1 MIKVRDLRKFYRTR
15 FGEKLVLDKVS
26 FDLCKGERLGVLGR
40 NGAGKST
47 MIRLVSGAERPTSG
61 TIERQMSVSWPL
73 AFGGAF
79 QPMLTGVDNIRFISR
94 VYEQDFASNLAF
106 VEEFAELGP
115 YLREPVRTYSSGM
128 RARLA
133 FAISMIIEFDCFLID
148 EIGAV
153 GDARFH
159 DRCNQELF
167 EKRADRAM
175 IIISHDAGYI
185 RDHCNRWSV
194 LHEGNLELHDSFED
208 AYVAYK
214 EVIGASLS
222 TAKPVV
228 SHVNRAMMI
237 ESSQRA
243 ALADERFRIHVQQGD
258 WARDTKDWAS
268 AEQEYAAALRLY
280 PYQRSYWTQHG
291 HVTKEQGQFAKAEI
305 SYRTAVALGV
315 AEDEVAEFIQFVA
328 ARHSDGAHT
337 HGVRGFR
344 PGPASGQPPGKPDVE
359 IFAQLL
365 WLTDEVEERNQL
377 DLIRT
382 CTTCDLLMAAMIAD
396 ERFAAAHPSVQD
408 RSKSLQEHGLPN
420 GSASLDRDVI
430 ERICCIFRA
439 GLAGDANEPETAE
452 QLLRRLAASES
463 FAEWPLTARALQRW
477 AGKRPENSPG
487 NSTIKARFL
496 A

>member
-1 MIKVRDLRKFYRTR
+1 MIQVRDLRKLYRTR
-15 FGEKLVLDKVS
+15 FGEKLVLDQVS
-26 FDLCKGERLGVLGR
+26 FDLRKGERLGVLGR

-61 TIERQMSVSWPL
+61 TIERHMSVSWPL

-94 VYEQDFASNLAF
+94 IYSQDFESNLAF
-106 VEEFAELGP
+106 VEDFAELGP

-159 DRCNQELF
+159 DRCNYELF
-167 EKRADRAM
+167 QKRGDRAM
-175 IIISHDAGYI
+175 VIISHDAAYI

-194 LHEGNLELHDSFED
+194 LHNGRLELYDEFEA
-208 AYVAYK
+208 AYTAYK

-243 ALADERFRIHVQQGD
+243 ALADDRFRIHVQQGD
-258 WARDTKDWAS
+258 WARDSKDWAK
-268 AEQEYAAALRLY
+268 AEQEYAAALALY
-280 PYQRSYWTQHG
+280 PYQRTYWTQHG
-291 HVTKEQGQFAKAEI
+291 HVTKEQGKFARAEI
-305 SYRTAVALGV
+305 SYRTAAALGV
-315 AEDEVAEFIQFVA
+315 PEDEVEEFVHFVA
-328 ARHSDGAHT
+328 ARQHEENAGR
-337 HGVRGFR
+337 GVHGFR
-344 PGPASGQPPGKPDVE
+344 PGPAGSQPPGKPDVE
-359 IFAQLL
+359 TFARLL
-365 WLTDEVEERNQL
+365 WPASEVDEHEQL
-377 DLIRT
+377 DMLRT
-382 CTTCDLLMAAMIAD
+382 YATCDGLMAAMIAD
-396 ERFAAAHPSVQD
+396 QRFADAHLRGENAAEAP
-408 RSKSLQEHGLPN
+408 
-420 GSASLDRDVI
+420 LDRDLI
-430 ERICCIFRA
+430 ERICCFFAADLRRVDQA
-439 GLAGDANEPETAE
+439 KPGDEPETGE
-452 QLLRRLAASES
+452 QLMRLLVARETLI
-463 FAEWPLTARALQRW
+463 EWPLTARALRDST
-477 AGKRPENSPG
+477 PERLGQTFNS
-487 NSTIKARFL
+487 NSEVRSL

>member
-1 MIKVRDLRKFYRTR
+1 DLRKLYRTR

-26 FDLCKGERLGVLGR
+26 FDLRKGERLGVLGR

-61 TIERQMSVSWPL
+61 TIERHISVSWPL

-79 QPMLTGVDNIRFISR
+79 QPILTGADNIRFISR
-94 VYEQDFASNLAF
+94 SYSQDFASNLAF
-106 VEEFAELGP
+106 VEDFAELGP

-159 DRCNQELF
+159 DRCNYELF

-194 LHEGNLELHDSFED
+194 LDDGRLELHDQFD
-208 AYVAYK
+208 AAYTAYK

-228 SHVNRAMMI
+228 SHVSRAMMI

-243 ALADERFRIHVQQGD
+243 ALADDRFRIHVQQGD
-258 WARDTKDWAS
+258 WARDSKDWAT
-268 AEQEYAAALRLY
+268 AEQEYAAALALY
-280 PYQRSYWTQHG
+280 PYQRTYWTQHG
-291 HVTKEQGQFAKAEI
+291 HVTKEQGKFARAEI
-305 SYRTAVALGV
+305 SYRTAAALGV
-315 AEDEVAEFIQFVA
+315 PEDEVEEFIRFVA
-328 ARHSDGAHT
+328 SRQHEEDAAHRV
-337 HGVRGFR
+337 HGFR
-344 PGPASGQPPGKPDVE
+344 PGPTGSHPPGKPDLE
-359 IFAQLL
+359 TFARVL
-365 WLTDEVEERNQL
+365 WLAAEVDELEQR
-377 DLIRT
+377 DLLRT
-382 CTTCDLLMAAMIAD
+382 HATCDGLGAAMIAD
-396 ERFAAAHPSVQD
+396 RRFDAAHAPAH
-408 RSKSLQEHGLPN
+408 RRN
-420 GSASLDRDVI
+420 GNVEAGSLDSDLI
-430 ERICCIFRA
+430 ERIFCFFAADLGGPDQAKPTEELGSADDLVRLL
-439 GLAGDANEPETAE
+439 LARET
-452 QLLRRLAASES
+452 LT
-463 FAEWPLTARALQRW
+463 EWPLTARALQEW
-477 AGKRPENSPG
+477 EAKRPGGPLHSLHELQ
-487 NSTIKARFL
+487 AL

>member
-1 MIKVRDLRKFYRTR
+1 MIEVRDLRKLYRTR
-15 FGEKLVLDKVS
+15 FGEKLVLDRVS
-26 FDLCKGERLGVLGR
+26 FDLRKGERLGVLGR

-47 MIRLVSGAERPTSG
+47 MIRLVSGAERPTAG
-61 TIERQMSVSWPL
+61 TIDRHMSVSWPL

-94 VYEQDFASNLAF
+94 IYAQDFDSNLAF

-159 DRCNQELF
+159 DRCNYELF

-194 LHEGNLELHDSFED
+194 LHEGRLELHDEFEA
-208 AYVAYK
+208 AYAVYK
-214 EVIGASLS
+214 EVIGASLT

-228 SHVNRAMMI
+228 SRVNRAMMI

-258 WARDTKDWAS
+258 WARDSKDWKT
-268 AEQEYAAALRLY
+268 AEQEYAAALALY

-291 HVTKEQGQFAKAEI
+291 HVTKEQGEFARAEI

-315 AEDEVAEFIQFVA
+315 PEDEVEEFIRFVV
-328 ARHSDGAHT
+328 ARQHDGAAADQLH
-337 HGVRGFR
+337 GFR
-344 PGPASGQPPGKPDVE
+344 PGPASCQPPGKPDVKA
-359 IFAQLL
+359 FARLL
-365 WLTDEVEERNQL
+365 WPTASVDENEHL
-377 DLIRT
+377 YLLRT
-382 CTTCDLLMAAMIAD
+382 YATCDALMAAMIAD
-396 ERFAAAHPSVQD
+396 NRFAGEDGHHA
-408 RSKSLQEHGLPN
+408 LPDN
-420 GSASLDRDVI
+420 DLFELACCFFAPELDTGELEKTWRQLASGMPLVP
-430 ERICCIFRA
+430 FL
-439 GLAGDANEPETAE
+439 LARGAF
-452 QLLRRLAASES
+452 Q
-463 FAEWPLTARALQRW
+463 EWPLTSEALQRR
-477 AGKRPENSPG
+477 AEEQPDGELLHIGDGVGSG
-487 NSTIKARFL
+487 TL
-496 A
+496 